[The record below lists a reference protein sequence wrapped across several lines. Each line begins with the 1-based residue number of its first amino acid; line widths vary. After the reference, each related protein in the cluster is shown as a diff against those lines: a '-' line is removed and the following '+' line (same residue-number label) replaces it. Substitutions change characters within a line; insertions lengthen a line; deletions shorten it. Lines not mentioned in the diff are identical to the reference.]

1 MEPIDKTAISDQ
13 VFQRL
18 QSQILT
24 RALPAG
30 HELPSERQLS
40 AQLGVNRG
48 AIREAIKRLQQ
59 ARLVKVRHG
68 GATVV
73 EEFAEHGGLE
83 LLPSLVVNA
92 DGQLNLELAKGIVLL
107 RKTLAPLVA
116 GQAAAHHG
124 EALAAAL
131 SPVLEAMKA
140 TTDLPTLQELAFD
153 YWRAVVTHSGN
164 VVFRLAF
171 NSMNETYRAVWG
183 LMTHLM
189 QDEFRDVGTLTQL
202 QEAFRA
208 GEVRRCEVLARQ
220 HVELGSRAL
229 QNTLNT
235 LSGLS

>member
-1 MEPIDKTAISDQ
+1 MHPIDKTAISDQ
-13 VFQRL
+13 VFQQL
-18 QSQILT
+18 QSQILS
-24 RALPAG
+24 RRLPAG

-40 AQLGVNRG
+40 VQLGVNRG

-73 EEFAEHGGLE
+73 EEFAEQGGLE
-83 LLPSLVVNA
+83 LLPSLVVN
-92 DGQLNLELAKGIVLL
+92 DRGQLNMELAKGMVLL

-116 GQAAAHHG
+116 GQAAAHQG
-124 EALAAAL
+124 
-131 SPVLEAMKA
+131 PVLADALHPILQAMQA
-140 TTDLPTLQELAFD
+140 TTDLPTLQQLAFD
-153 YWRAVVTHSGN
+153 YWSAVVAHSGN

-189 QDEFRDVGTLTQL
+189 QDEFRDVGTLAL
-202 QEAFRA
+202 LAEAFRA
-208 GEVRRCEVLARQ
+208 GEVRRCEVLTRQ